1 MKNVLHVAGAS
12 RVSASQSHALNQGNT
27 PEMDQIDPIT
37 LAMLIALGVKVGVID
52 LVSP

>member
-1 MKNVLHVAGAS
+1 MNNCITIAGTP
-12 RVSASQSHALNQGNT
+12 RVSASQSHALNQVNAA
-27 PEMDQIDPIT
+27 EMDQMDPIT